1 MINDA
6 IQILGECIFSI
17 IGNSMMTSLIENE
30 NENYAAALQIDFTIE
45 VCIEPRK
52 QERLVCYEEE

>member
-1 MINDA
+1 
-6 IQILGECIFSI
+6 
-17 IGNSMMTSLIENE
+17 MTSLIEND

-52 QERLVCYEEE
+52 QERLVCYEEEWYWRIFHFFPLEVLNMLI

>member
-1 MINDA
+1 
-6 IQILGECIFSI
+6 
-17 IGNSMMTSLIENE
+17 MMTSLIENE